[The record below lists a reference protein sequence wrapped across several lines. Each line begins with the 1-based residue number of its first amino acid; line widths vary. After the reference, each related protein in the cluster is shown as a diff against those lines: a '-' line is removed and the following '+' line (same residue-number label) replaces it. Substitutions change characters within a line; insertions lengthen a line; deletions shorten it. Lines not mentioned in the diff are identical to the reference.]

1 MPIVEI
7 PISEPTEPDVWWN
20 YHKTGCSRL
29 GRRFALRSGDAQ
41 RGRDD
46 LAETAEEVRK
56 WLIKAQSERAAVR
69 PVGGAWSPSNIQVP
83 PDGGWMLNTRRYNR
97 CFRLASSDFARPNA
111 DAKPFLLVQAG
122 VQIDEINDKLES
134 DAIGRSLRSTGA
146 SNGQTLAGA
155 CATGTHGSVLDAGGI
170 QDHVRALQIV
180 TPGGIYWI
188 EPADGLM
195 SEPFIAE
202 TGSRPLKDDQAFE
215 AALVHVGSLGVVTAL
230 VIETAPRFL
239 LRAVLKLID
248 FREEDLAMLA
258 RGEYGAF
265 SSKHGPTKGAD
276 DIDYGDPYFIMV
288 IANPYAPYT
297 RKAVVRFLY
306 KSQGEVPCLPAKSPA
321 QLGAG
326 YDAFSMLGWVFRNF
340 AWGRSWLLQIIMTA
354 AVKFGNPTDPNVC
367 GTWGQTTETH
377 KPLAEIFT
385 GSLFVDRNRLVEAF
399 ETARKAFTE
408 AGGATAITLRFTKG
422 RHGLL
427 SPARWPDTA
436 GLDCD
441 GPDSDE
447 TKAAFRAIWDALDR
461 EGIEFTRHWGKY
473 NLLSPERV
481 AQDYGDDFREWKRWR
496 DRLLPGE
503 ADRRLFSAPALTAIG
518 LTD

>member
-7 PISEPTEPDVWWN
+7 PISEPNEPDEWWN
-20 YHKTGCSRL
+20 YHKTGRSLL
-29 GRRFALRSGDAQ
+29 GKRFALRSGDAE

-46 LAETAEEVRK
+46 LAQTAEEVRQ
-56 WLIKAQSERAAVR
+56 WLLLAQRKGAAIR
-69 PVGGAWSPSNIQVP
+69 PVGGAWSPSNIQVA

-97 CFRLASSDFARPNA
+97 CFRLASNDFARPDA
-111 DAKPFLLVQAG
+111 DAEAYMLVQAG

-155 CATGTHGSVLDAGGI
+155 CATGTHGSVLGAGGI
-170 QDHVRALQIV
+170 QDHVRAIQIV
-180 TPGGIYWI
+180 TPGGIHWI
-188 EPADGLM
+188 EPTRGLM
-195 SEPFIAE
+195 SEPFIAA
-202 TGSRPLKDDQAFE
+202 TGSKALKDDQAFD

-230 VIETAPRFL
+230 VIETTPRFVV
-239 LRAVLKLID
+239 RAVLKLID
-248 FREEDLAMLA
+248 LREEDLAMLA

-265 SSKHGPTKGAD
+265 SRRYGPTEGAEE
-276 DIDYGDPYFIMV
+276 IDYGDPYFIMV
-288 IANPYAPYT
+288 IANPYAPYM

-306 KSQGEVPCLPAKSPA
+306 RSKGVACEPAKSSA

-340 AWGRSWLLQIIMTA
+340 PWGRSWLLQIVMTA

-399 ETARKAFTE
+399 ETARKAFTA
-408 AGGATAITLRFTKG
+408 AGGATAITLRFMKG
-422 RHGLL
+422 GPGLL
-427 SPARWPDTA
+427 SPARWTDTA

-441 GPDSDE
+441 GPDSPE
-447 TKAAFRAIWDALDR
+447 TKNAFRAIWKALDAND
-461 EGIEFTRHWGKY
+461 IEFTRHWGKF
-473 NLLSPERV
+473 NELTPERV
-481 AQDYGDDFREWKRWR
+481 AKDYGSDLDDWKEVR
-496 DRLLPGE
+496 DQLLPSA
-503 ADRRLFSAPALTAIG
+503 ADRHLFTAPTLRTIG